1 MTSLTAFYL
10 GALWA
15 EVMWLIF
22 KDNVLRAAEMRTERE
37 KA

>member
-1 MTSLTAFYL
+1 V
-10 GALWA
+10 WA

-22 KDNVLRAAEMRTERE
+22 KDNVLRAAEMSNERR